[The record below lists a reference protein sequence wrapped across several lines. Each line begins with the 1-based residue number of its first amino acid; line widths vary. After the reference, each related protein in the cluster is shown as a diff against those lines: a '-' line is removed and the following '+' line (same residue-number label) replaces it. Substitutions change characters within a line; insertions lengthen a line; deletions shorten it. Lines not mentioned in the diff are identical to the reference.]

1 MPFRKRSLTPVRKN
15 KKHVSKKKIFNIP
28 INDFSFLFVPT
39 IFFIVCSII
48 FYVTGEPPLKD
59 YAEGSQ
65 ILIPIIVI
73 GIGINLF
80 KSFLEKFL

>member
-1 MPFRKRSLTPVRKN
+1 MPFRKRSIKNKKKN

-73 GIGINLF
+73 GIGINIF
-80 KSFLEKFL
+80 ESFLEKFL